1 MLVHRLKLNFYKYPI
16 HGFLRVTRV
25 HNLIYIAFTQY
36 VVAVFLSNHPQGKS
50 NILFDPDLF
59 LIAASTALIAAAGY
73 IINDYYDI
81 KVDFINKP
89 ERVVVGRY
97 LRRRVALAAHTILNF
112 TGIGIGLLIDWKI
125 GVINFL
131 GAFLLWIYSNHLKRL
146 PLIGNLCI
154 AALTGAAIF
163 VIAFKFPTHKE
174 LIYLYTIMAFSVS
187 LIREIIKDMEDLKGD
202 ENFGSKT
209 LPIIWGIKK
218 TKLFIFV
225 LSAFFILGL
234 LILAINTA
242 NTFFTIYFSILI
254 LPLSYFFYRLYRAD
268 TKKEYSYLTDFC
280 KAIMFSGVLSM
291 IFFNV

>member
-1 MLVHRLKLNFYKYPI
+1 
-16 HGFLRVTRV
+16 V

-36 VVAVFLSNHPQGKS
+36 IVAVFLSNHPKGKS

-97 LRRRVALAAHTILNF
+97 LPRRVALAAHSILNF
-112 TGIGIGLLIDWKI
+112 TGIGIGLLINWKI
-125 GVINFL
+125 GVLNFL

-234 LILAINTA
+234 FFLAVNIA
-242 NTFFTIYFSILI
+242 NTIFTIYFSILI